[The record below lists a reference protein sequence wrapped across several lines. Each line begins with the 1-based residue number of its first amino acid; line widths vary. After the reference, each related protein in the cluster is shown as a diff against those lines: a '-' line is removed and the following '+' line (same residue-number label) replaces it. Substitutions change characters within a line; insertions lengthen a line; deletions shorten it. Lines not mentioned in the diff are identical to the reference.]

1 MALLTQ
7 KYRGSIRFWLLILL
21 IPGVVTLLIVDG
33 RSDYQAL
40 NVVTQEVYDSA
51 LLEPAK
57 ILENSVEFNSNG
69 TLRIDPPFYAQ
80 VMLESRAGN
89 RKYFRV
95 EEVLPGTSSLAGF
108 NAQNLEGKTL
118 LGMQGLPR
126 PPTLADNEGM
136 PVFYNAMYRNDEVRM
151 VALWRDLYYEGTHRQ
166 VIVLVGE
173 SVDLRLRTQQNAWRE
188 GLFRDG
194 RMLILAAL
202 LVWFS
207 VQLALRPLSELRR
220 EIRARE
226 VDNLMPLDENH
237 VPREVVPL
245 VKAINHHIDLYRQVL
260 DKQAR
265 FLADA
270 SHQLRTPL
278 AIMRTQAQYAKRE
291 PDIVRMRE
299 TLAAIIRQLGQTS
312 RLTEQLLSLAHA
324 SRNEIAPQAQV
335 DLNTLAREVVLL
347 YLPLAREK
355 HQDLGWANSSEGDSS
370 EGVGGVQ
377 AIRPWVLGSD
387 AEIHE
392 SIANLVHN
400 AINHSGDG
408 STITVSAGVTGD
420 KAWVSVC
427 DNGVGLDPS
436 LRESVFIRFDR
447 GGTARKGS
455 RGSGSGLGLAIAL
468 AYAER
473 NRGTIVLK
481 DGDPST
487 HGGVGLCAVLQMPRY
502 SA

>member
-1 MALLTQ
+1 M
-7 KYRGSIRFWLLILL
+7 KPVRRGGIRFWLLVLL
-21 IPGVVTLLIVDG
+21 IPGVVTLLLVDS

-40 NVVTQEVYDSA
+40 NIVTQEVYDSA

-57 ILENSVEFNSNG
+57 ILENSVEFNTDG

-89 RKYFRV
+89 RKYFHV
-95 EEVLPGTSSLAGF
+95 EEVVPRVLSLAGSS
-108 NAQNLEGKTL
+108 GKQINGRTL
-118 LGMQGLPR
+118 LGMQGLP
-126 PPTLADNEGM
+126 PPENLADNEGM
-136 PVFYNAMYRNDEVRM
+136 PVFYNTMYRNDEVRM
-151 VALWRDLYYEGTHRQ
+151 VALWRDLHYDGLHRQ
-166 VIVLVGE
+166 VVVLVGE
-173 SVDLRLRTQQNAWRE
+173 SMDMRLRTQQQAWRE

-194 RMLILAAL
+194 RMLILAIL
-202 LVWFS
+202 LVWLS
-207 VQLALRPLSELRR
+207 VLWALRPLNELRR
-220 EIRARE
+220 EIKARDI
-226 VDNLMPLDENH
+226 DNLMPLDDSH

-245 VKAINHHIDLYRQVL
+245 VKAVNHHIDLYRQVL
-260 DKQAR
+260 DRQAR

-278 AIMRTQAQYAKRE
+278 AIMRTQAQYAQRE
-291 PDIVRMRE
+291 PDIARMRE

-324 SRNEIAPQAQV
+324 SRNDASPHAKV
-335 DLNTLAREVVLL
+335 DLNALAREVVLL

-355 HQDLGWANSSEGDSS
+355 HQDLGWVDCGEANDEEDAAH
-370 EGVGGVQ
+370 V
-377 AIRPWVLGSD
+377 WVLGSD

-392 SIANLVHN
+392 SISNLVHN
-400 AINHSGDG
+400 AINHAGDG
-408 STITVSAGVTGD
+408 STITVSAGIEEND
-420 KAWVSVC
+420 AWVSVC

-447 GGTARKGS
+447 GGTARKGN

-468 AYAER
+468 AYAQR
-473 NRGTIVLK
+473 NRGTILLK
-481 DGDPST
+481 DGDAT
-487 HGGVGLCAVLQMPRY
+487 VDGGVGLCAVLIMPKH